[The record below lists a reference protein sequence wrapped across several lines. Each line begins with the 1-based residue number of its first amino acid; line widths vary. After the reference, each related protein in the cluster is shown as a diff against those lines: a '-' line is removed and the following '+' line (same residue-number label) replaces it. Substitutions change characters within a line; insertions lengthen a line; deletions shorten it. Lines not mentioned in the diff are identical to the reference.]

1 MIRIVARI
9 RIVFKKSKKIENVNQ
24 FDVILLNKELAVTLD
39 SISTLCEKILLLRTV

>member
-1 MIRIVARI
+1 MLVNG
-9 RIVFKKSKKIENVNQ
+9 VKI